1 MKKFFF
7 LTTLAVLLATAQNAN
22 AKCAHNGAQTTS
34 SKIVLSELLPSPISG
49 EEEFIELHNTGKK
62 KVDVAGWKL
71 VDASGKTY
79 DIEKEDVGKTVIKAG
94 AYLAIPQSASGI
106 YLNNGSD
113 GVTLLQANDKKR
125 SSTEYL
131 DAPSGQSWA
140 SVNGTWQWTT
150 VTRGK
155 KNVAASGS
163 GDTSE
168 PGAAGETA
176 YETSSSVLLSE
187 LLPDPEGSD
196 ATDEWIAV
204 VNSGSTAVNL
214 AGWTLRDGSKEYVV
228 DSATIAA
235 GEELIFSV
243 AETKISLNNSGETI
257 ELVDPFDAVIDSTTY
272 ADGESGWSWARYE
285 ADWNW
290 TSEPTPGAANILATS
305 EDGSSDEAGSES
317 ESGGGDSGVI
327 SITEF
332 RGLEDDASGTV
343 EGVVSVAVGVLGS
356 QYIYMQDAD
365 AGVQVYS
372 YNKDFPDVAVGTH
385 VTVSGTKSTNRQET
399 RLKTSSI
406 DDFVVNGE
414 GALEARAVTALD
426 ETVEGMLVSVSG
438 TVTDKSGDEVL
449 IDGAHTIVIKDTVT
463 VDMELLAEG
472 NSVTVTGIV
481 GQSNEE
487 YRLMPRA
494 QEDIRTSSGAEAAA
508 VSAGGVSDGQIEVG
522 QFEEAPMSKSARNAA
537 GAAAGLLSLGSGL
550 AWRSEK
556 AREWIKDKM
565 GMATQPPVQTAAMHV
580 DTVQGP
586 PIPPKNAAAIEK
598 PPLVHNRIE
607 YIKPQNV

>member
-34 SKIVLSELLPSPISG
+34 SKIVLSELLPSPTSG
-49 EEEFIELHNTGKK
+49 EEEFIELRNTGRK

-79 DIEKEDVGKTVIKAG
+79 DIEKEDVGKTVMKAG

-106 YLNNGSD
+106 YLNNSSD
-113 GVTLLQANDKKR
+113 SVTLLQANDKKR
-125 SSTEYL
+125 SSTEYI
-131 DAPSGQSWA
+131 DAQSGQAWA
-140 SVNGTWQWTT
+140 LVDGAWQWTA

-155 KNVAASGS
+155 KNVGLSES
-163 GDTSE
+163 GDTTE
-168 PGAAGETA
+168 AAGASETA
-176 YETSSSVLLSE
+176 YETSSAVLLSE

-204 VNSGSTAVNL
+204 VNSGSATVNL
-214 AGWTLRDGSKEYVV
+214 AGWTLRDGSKEFVV
-228 DSATIAA
+228 DAATIAA

-243 AETKISLNNSGETI
+243 GETKISLNNSGETI
-257 ELVDPFDAVIDSTTY
+257 ELLDPFGAVIDSATY
-272 ADGESGWSWARYE
+272 AAGESGWAWARFE

-290 TSEPTPGAANILATS
+290 TSEPTPGAANVLTSS
-305 EDGSSDEAGSES
+305 EDGSSDEPG
-317 ESGGGDSGVI
+317 GGGDTGVI

-332 RGLEDDASGTV
+332 RALEDDASGTV
-343 EGVVSVAVGVLGS
+343 EGVVSVLAGVLGT

-372 YNKDFPDVAVGTH
+372 YNRDFPELAVGTH
-385 VTVSGTKSTNRQET
+385 VTVSGSKSTNREET
-399 RLKTSSI
+399 RLKTSSL

-414 GALEARAVTALD
+414 GTLEARSVTALD
-426 ETVEGMLVSVSG
+426 EAVEGMLVSVSG
-438 TVTDKSGDEVL
+438 TVTEKSSGEAT
-449 IDGAHTIVIKDTVT
+449 IDGVHHVVIKDTVT

-481 GQSNEE
+481 GQSNED
-487 YRLMPRA
+487 YRIMPRGE
-494 QEDIRTSSGAEAAA
+494 EDILPSSATNAAA
-508 VSAGGVSDGQIEVG
+508 TSTGGVSDGQIEVG
-522 QFEEAPMSKSARNAA
+522 QFEQAPAGNATRNAA

-556 AREWIKDKM
+556 AREWIKDKL
-565 GMATQPPVQTAAMHV
+565 GMATKPPVETAAMHV

-586 PIPPKNAAAIEK
+586 PLPPTKGAIEK
-598 PPLVHNRIE
+598 PAVVHNRID
-607 YIKPQNV
+607 YAKPHNI